1 MRGNCLEIRRLGIQ
15 GETIRRIRCL
25 PGRITVLRA
34 YTDQE
39 LELYSRAIAGASN
52 ARFSILVDELP
63 FRREDHI
70 FIGFDE
76 SFSDDSRTVLQFL
89 LDSGMKEK
97 IISACLLKFGLGGY
111 DNHAVSSLSD
121 GEAQTLRILAATR
134 QPQRIVILKDP
145 FTAIS
150 EQWRE
155 LLAQLLVD
163 HVGKGHATVL
173 VVHLSYRPAC
183 WIENEYISRVQLE
196 GPRKPTIGFGGNAGM
211 DAELLERLRKE
222 VGSDLSVSSATVIAP
237 QAQTFAPL
245 GQRKPDAS
253 SENNIQSKDSNL
265 KSEKD
270 SVPCW
275 SRVFLAFPSPIP
287 FRSALLSAWLLVLV
301 AFIWNF
307 YFPFFPGSTEPFFV
321 LPTQPRMNL
330 PKEMTSTQFEKPAL
344 KQIPLSNPNSNS
356 HSVLEDYPKEIRN
369 SVKLAFL
376 QPEKLLVL
384 NRNAVLDGQ
393 DEEKQKLETLLQAM
407 KGNEASMQEADAPLM
422 QN

>member
-1 MRGNCLEIRRLGIQ
+1 MKGKCLEIRRLGIQ

-39 LELYSRAIAGASN
+39 LELYSRAIAGTST

-97 IISACLLKFGLGGY
+97 IVSACLLKFGLGGY
-111 DNHAVSSLSD
+111 DNHAVNSLSD

-163 HVGKGHATVL
+163 HVDKGHATVL

-222 VGSDLSVSSATVIAP
+222 AGLDLSVSSATVVAP
-237 QAQTFAPL
+237 QAQTFAHL
-245 GQRKPDAS
+245 GHKKPNTL
-253 SENNIQSKDSNL
+253 SENNIQVKDSEPRVERNKIIL
-265 KSEKD
+265 
-270 SVPCW
+270 W
-275 SRVFLAFPSPIP
+275 SKAALTLPSSIP
-287 FRSALLSAWLLVLV
+287 FRSVLLSLWLLVLV

-307 YFPFFPGSTEPFFV
+307 YFPFFPESTEPFFI
-321 LPTQPRMNL
+321 LPSQPKMSM
-330 PKEMTSTQFEKPAL
+330 PKEIVNGESEASAS
-344 KQIPLSNPNSNS
+344 KQIPLSKPSSNMQ
-356 HSVLEDYPKEIRN
+356 SVIEDYPKEIRN
-369 SVKLAFL
+369 SVRLAFL

-384 NRNAVLDGQ
+384 NRTSVLDGQ
-393 DEEKQKLETLLQAM
+393 DEEKQKLEALLQAM
-407 KGNEASMQEADAPLM
+407 KGNEASMQEADTFSI